1 MKAELIFT
9 GTELL
14 LGHIL
19 NTHAQYL
26 GMKLSGMGIEVDLS
40 ITVGDKRETMT
51 GVLRQALDRSGLII
65 ITGGLGPTTDDITA
79 EVVAE
84 VLGLPLVLDQ
94 KSLEA
99 IRRLFQSRGIEM
111 PESNGKQAYF
121 PRGAM
126 ILPNS
131 VGTAPGAVLE
141 SNNKTVMMLPGPPH
155 ELMPMFENAVMP
167 YLCNKI
173 AGSEVISYRVFK
185 LTGISESALQDL
197 LKDLGGQGNPGIAYM
212 AKPGEIQVRVSA
224 RGADNAQVDKLLAD
238 FAGKVRSR
246 VEKYIFA
253 SDEGLLEELVGKLL
267 LERGLSIGVAESCTG
282 GLIAARLTD
291 IPGSS
296 AYFKGGVVS
305 YSNEMKNKVLGV
317 DIEKLNRFGAVSK
330 ETAEAMA
337 MGVRAGTGADLGL
350 AVTGIAGPSGGTAS
364 KPRGLVYIA
373 LAAGDTVICR
383 EHHFPGARMAVRQG
397 TVNASLN
404 MVRQYLLDIGRAMRR
419 ET

>member
-26 GMKLSGMGIEVDLS
+26 GAKLSGMGIEVDFNT
-40 ITVGDKRETMT
+40 TVGDNRETMISI
-51 GVLRQALDRSGLII
+51 LRQALDRSSLII

-84 VLGLPLVLDQ
+84 VFRLPLILDQ
-94 KSLEA
+94 GALKE
-99 IRRLFQSRGIEM
+99 IKRIFQSRGVKM
-111 PESNGKQAYF
+111 PESNIKQAYF
-121 PRGAM
+121 PRGSI
-126 ILPNS
+126 ILPNN
-131 VGTAPGAVLE
+131 VGTAPGAILE
-141 SNNKTVMMLPGPPH
+141 INNKIIMMLPGPPH
-155 ELMPMFENAVMP
+155 ELTHMFEDSVTP
-167 YLCNKI
+167 YRAGKI
-173 AGSEVISYRVFK
+173 GGSELIRYKVFK
-185 LTGISESALQDL
+185 LTGISESAVQDL

-224 RGADNAQVDKLLAD
+224 RGDDSGQADALLAD
-238 FAGKVRSR
+238 FAGRVRSR
-246 VEKYIFA
+246 IEKYIFA
-253 SDEGLLEELVGKLL
+253 CDEAVLEELVGKLL

-305 YSNEMKNKVLGV
+305 YSNEMKNQVLGV
-317 DIEKLNRFGAVSK
+317 DMEILNKFGAVSR
-330 ETAEAMA
+330 ETAGAMA
-337 MGVRAGTGADLGL
+337 AGVRESTGADLGL
-350 AVTGIAGPSGGTAS
+350 AVTGIAGPGGGTAA

-373 LAAGDTVICR
+373 LAADGVSICR
-383 EHHFPGARMAVRQG
+383 EHHFPGIRMAVRQG

-404 MVRQYLLDIGRAMRR
+404 MVRQYLLEMRS
-419 ET
+419 EK

>member
-40 ITVGDKRETMT
+40 TTVGDKRETMT
-51 GVLRQALDRSGLII
+51 SVFRQALDRSGLII

-84 VLGLPLVLDQ
+84 VFGLPLVLDQ
-94 KSLEA
+94 ESLEA
-99 IRRLFQSRGIEM
+99 IRRLFQSRGMEM
-111 PESNGKQAYF
+111 PESNVKQAYF

-131 VGTAPGAVLE
+131 VGTAPGAVIEL
-141 SNNKTVMMLPGPPH
+141 NNKTVMMLPGPPH
-155 ELMPMFENAVMP
+155 ELMPMFENVVAP
-167 YLCNKI
+167 YLSDKI

-212 AKPGEIQVRVSA
+212 AKPGEIQVRVSV
-224 RGADNAQVDKLLAD
+224 RGSDSAQVDKLLAE

-253 SDEGLLEELVGKLL
+253 SDEGRLEELVGKFL

-305 YSNEMKNKVLGV
+305 YSNEMKNQVLGV
-317 DIEKLNRFGAVSK
+317 DIEILKKFGAVSR
-330 ETAEAMA
+330 ETAGAMA
-337 MGVRAGTGADLGL
+337 AGVRAGTGADLGL
-350 AVTGIAGPSGGTAS
+350 AVTGIAGPAGGTAS

-383 EHHFPGARMAVRQG
+383 EHHFPGGRIAVRQG

-404 MVRQYLLDIGRAMRR
+404 MVRQYLLDMRR
-419 ET
+419 NET

>member
-26 GMKLSGMGIEVDLS
+26 GAKLSGMGIEVDLNT
-40 ITVGDKRETMT
+40 TVGDNRETMID
-51 GVLRQALDRSGLII
+51 VLRQALDRSSLII
-65 ITGGLGPTTDDITA
+65 ITGGLGPTTDDITV

-84 VLGLPLVLDQ
+84 VFGLPLILDQ
-94 KSLEA
+94 VSLKA
-99 IRRLFQSRGIEM
+99 IKRIFQSRSAIM
-111 PESNGKQAYF
+111 PESNVKQAYF
-121 PRGAM
+121 PRGAI
-126 ILPNS
+126 ILPNN
-131 VGTAPGAVLE
+131 VGTAPGAILE
-141 SNNKTVMMLPGPPH
+141 IGNKIVMMLPGPPH
-155 ELMPMFENAVMP
+155 ELTYMFEDAVTP
-167 YLCNKI
+167 YLAGKTG
-173 AGSEVISYRVFK
+173 GSEVIRYRVFK
-185 LTGISESALQDL
+185 LTGISESAVQDL

-212 AKPGEIQVRVSA
+212 AKPGEIQVRISA
-224 RGADNAQVDKLLAD
+224 RGADSGQADALLAD

-253 SDEGLLEELVGKLL
+253 CDEAVLEELVGKLL

-305 YSNEMKNKVLGV
+305 YSNEMKNRVLGV
-317 DIEKLNRFGAVSK
+317 DIKILDSFGAVSR

-337 MGVRAGTGADLGL
+337 AGVRAGTGADLGL
-350 AVTGIAGPSGGTAS
+350 AVTGIAGPAGGTAA
-364 KPRGLVYIA
+364 KPRGLVYVA
-373 LAAGDTVICR
+373 LAAGDITICR
-383 EHHFPGARMAVRQG
+383 GHHFPGIRMAVRQG

-404 MVRQYLLDIGRAMRR
+404 MVRQYLLDKA
-419 ET
+419 

>member
-14 LGHIL
+14 LGYIL

-26 GMKLSGMGIEVDLS
+26 GIKLSGMGIETHIS
-40 ITVGDKRETMT
+40 TTVGDNRETMAS
-51 GVLRQALDRSGLII
+51 VLRQSLDRSDLVI

-84 VLGLPLVLDQ
+84 VLGLPLDLDQ
-94 KSLEA
+94 ESLSA
-99 IRRLFQSRGIEM
+99 IKRIFRSRGITM
-111 PESNGKQAYF
+111 PESNVKQAYF
-121 PRGAM
+121 PRGSR

-131 VGTAPGAVLE
+131 VGTAPGAVIE
-141 SNNKTVMMLPGPPH
+141 FKRKTVMMLPGPPH
-155 ELMPMFENAVMP
+155 ELMPMFEDAALP
-167 YLCNKI
+167 YLCAKA
-173 AGSEVISYRVFK
+173 AGSEVILYSVFK
-185 LTGISESALQDL
+185 LTGISESAVQDL
-197 LKDLGGQGNPGIAYM
+197 LNDLGGQGNPGIAYM
-212 AKPGEIQVRVSA
+212 AKPGEIQVRLSA
-224 RGADNAQVDKLLAD
+224 RAAEIIQAEKLLAE
-238 FAGKVRSR
+238 FAGKVMSR

-253 SDEGLLEELVGKLL
+253 CDEGVLEDLVGKLL
-267 LERGLSIGVAESCTG
+267 LERGLSIGVAESCSG

-296 AYFKGGVVS
+296 AYFRGGVVS
-305 YSNEMKNKVLGV
+305 YSNEMKNRVLGV
-317 DIEKLNRFGAVSK
+317 ANEILARFGAVSR

-337 MGVRAGTGADLGL
+337 AGVRVITGSDLGL
-350 AVTGIAGPSGGTAS
+350 AVTGIAGPAGGTAA

-373 LAAGDTVICR
+373 LAAGDSTICR

-404 MVRQYLLDIGRAMRR
+404 MVRQYLLNMRR
-419 ET
+419 EMRE

>member
-26 GMKLSGMGIEVDLS
+26 GAKLSGMGIEVCLNT
-40 ITVGDKRETMT
+40 TVGDNRETMA
-51 GVLRQALDRSGLII
+51 GVLRQALERSSLVI

-84 VLGLPLVLDQ
+84 VFGLPLILDPGAL
-94 KSLEA
+94 KE
-99 IRRLFQSRGIEM
+99 IKRIFQSRGAIM
-111 PESNGKQAYF
+111 PESNVKQAYF
-121 PRGAM
+121 PRGAK
-126 ILPNS
+126 ILPNN
-131 VGTAPGAVLE
+131 VGTAPGAILE
-141 SNNKTVMMLPGPPH
+141 IENKIVMMLPGPPH
-155 ELMPMFENAVMP
+155 ELTHMFEDAVTP
-167 YLCNKI
+167 YL
-173 AGSEVISYRVFK
+173 AGKTGRSEVIRYKVFK
-185 LTGISESALQDL
+185 LTGISESAVQDL

-212 AKPGEIQVRVSA
+212 ARPGEIQVRLSA
-224 RGADNAQVDKLLAD
+224 RGADSSQAYALLAD

-253 SDEGLLEELVGKLL
+253 CDEAVLEELVGKLL

-296 AYFKGGVVS
+296 AYFMGGVVS

-317 DIEKLNRFGAVSK
+317 DMEILNKFGAVSR

-337 MGVRAGTGADLGL
+337 AGVRESTGADLGL
-350 AVTGIAGPSGGTAS
+350 AVTGIAGPSGGTAA

-373 LAAGDTVICR
+373 LAAEGTSICR
-383 EHHFPGARMAVRQG
+383 EHHFPGIRMAVRQG

-404 MVRQYLLDIGRAMRR
+404 MVRQYLIEMRN
-419 ET
+419 EK